1 MSGNIRSGSNN
12 SQSTATPTATPTA
25 TTTPTPEEGTPQ
37 PEPTQ
42 GKTYSSPPEMTID
55 TSKQYFAV
63 IETDKGN
70 ISLELFAADAPQ
82 TVNNFVFLARDGFYD
97 GLTFYRVVPDFVA
110 QGGDPTCT
118 ASLQTTC
125 TGEGGPGYTLPSETN
140 ERKHV
145 EGSMA
150 MAEDRDTFAINGSQF
165 FIALQDLPQL
175 DELEGHNTVFAQVAD
190 EDSMAVVLSL
200 TPRDPNDPNAPPGD
214 QILSVTIEESDQTPT
229 PTE

>member
-1 MSGNIRSGSNN
+1 MSGNIRSGSKNTQP
-12 SQSTATPTATPTA
+12 SVTPTATSTATATPTA
-25 TTTPTPEEGTPQ
+25 EEGTPE

-70 ISLELFAADAPQ
+70 IRLELFAAEAPQ

-97 GLTFYRVVPDFVA
+97 GLTFYRMVPGFVA
-110 QGGDPTCT
+110 QAGDPTCT
-118 ASLQTTC
+118 TSLETTC
-125 TGEGGPGYTLPSETN
+125 TGDGGPGYTLPQETN

-145 EGSMA
+145 AGSVA
-150 MAEDRDTFAINGSQF
+150 MAEDRDTFVTNGSQF

-175 DELEGHNTVFAQVAD
+175 DALEGHNTVFAQVAD
-190 EDSMAVVLSL
+190 EESMNVILSL
-200 TPRDPNDPNAPPGD
+200 TPRDPTDPNAPLGD